1 MFDYYFSIIFFAVF
15 LMIVLKV
22 MVHYNVFLEPDQKQ
36 RLGWLSTLLI
46 IAALSEFS
54 GVYLDGTAA
63 FLRPVHIAVKVTELS
78 LAPVIPYLCASVI
91 QKQPL
96 PKLLRLGLCAHAAL
110 EVLSGLIGGIF
121 YVDADNFYFHGPF
134 YPVYVLAFLSG
145 ILFFIG
151 IVLLEC
157 RVQYGIRR
165 ILLLFLPAFAI
176 FGLLLQFVL
185 SDAKVIWLCTSID
198 VLLMYVLYMELTQ
211 NIDPLTHLL
220 NRQCYESRISR
231 LREPV
236 LIFYFD
242 VDDFKLVNDTYGHSF
257 GDLTLATAGECIQS
271 VFGKA
276 GECYRIG
283 GDEFCA
289 ILSYDK
295 FQPEDLLKEFLH
307 STETVRQKNRRFPYV
322 SAGYAHF
329 RPGEDQIAD
338 VVKTADTFMYLQKR
352 NAKEKRA
359 AAGAKSED

>member
-1 MFDYYFSIIFFAVF
+1 MFDYYFSIILFAVF

-22 MVHYNVFLEPDQKQ
+22 LVHYNMLLELEQKR
-36 RLGWLSTLLI
+36 RLSWLSTLLI
-46 IAALSEFS
+46 ITSLSEFA
-54 GVYLDGTAA
+54 GVHLDGTAA
-63 FLRPVHIAVKVTELS
+63 FLRPMHIAVKVAELS

-91 QKQPL
+91 QKKPL
-96 PKLLRLGLCAHAAL
+96 SKVIRLALGVHAAL
-110 EVLSGLIGGIF
+110 VLLSGMVGGIF
-121 YVDADNFYFHGPF
+121 YVSADNFYFHGPL
-134 YPVYVLAFLSG
+134 YPVYVFAFLSG

-151 IVLLEC
+151 VVLLEC
-157 RVQYGIRR
+157 RQQYGIRR
-165 ILLLFLPAFAI
+165 VLLLFLPAFAI
-176 FGLLLQFVL
+176 LGLLLQYVL

-198 VLLMYVLYMELTQ
+198 VLLMYVLYIELTQ
-211 NIDPLTHLL
+211 STDPLTHLL

-242 VDDFKLVNDTYGHSF
+242 VDDFKQINDTYGHSF
-257 GDLTLATAGECIQS
+257 GDLTLALAGECIQS

-295 FQPEDLLKEFLH
+295 FRPEDLLNDFLH
-307 STETVRQKNRRFPYV
+307 STELVRQKNRRFPYI

-329 RPGEDQIAD
+329 RPGDDQIAD
-338 VVKTADTFMYLQKR
+338 VVKTADTFMYLRKR

-359 AAGAKSED
+359 ASGAKSED